1 MSKIK
6 QKKNNS
12 GNKPAKPSISST
24 QKSITAQRDS
34 SELLYGKETYIW
46 IAGGFLLV
54 LLGLALMSGGRMPDL
69 NTWDDNIIYSFRRTV
84 LAPVVILAGL
94 ALEIYVIF
102 RK

>member
-6 QKKNNS
+6 QKKNNP
-12 GNKPAKPSISST
+12 GNRPAKPNISTT
-24 QKSITAQRDS
+24 QKTSTVKRDS
-34 SELLYGKETYIW
+34 SELLYSKETYIW

-69 NTWDDNIIYSFRRTV
+69 NTWDNNIIYSFRRTV
-84 LAPVVILAGL
+84 LAPFVILAGL

>member
-6 QKKNNS
+6 QKKKSATNN
-12 GNKPAKPSISST
+12 PAKPNINQTSKANSD
-24 QKSITAQRDS
+24 A
-34 SELLYGKETYIW
+34 LLYGKETYIW

-54 LLGLALMSGGRMPDL
+54 LLGLALMAGGRMPDL

-84 LAPVVILAGL
+84 LAPFVILAGL
-94 ALEIYVIF
+94 VVEIYVIF